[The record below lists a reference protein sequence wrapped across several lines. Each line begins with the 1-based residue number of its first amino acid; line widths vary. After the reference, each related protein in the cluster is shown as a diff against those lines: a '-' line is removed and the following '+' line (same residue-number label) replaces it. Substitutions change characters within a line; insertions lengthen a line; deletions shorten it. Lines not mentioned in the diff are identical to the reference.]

1 MGGQVQL
8 HYTSGFRCGLT
19 GHFWF
24 LVFLQVGVWL
34 WGVLALS
41 LHVALP
47 HSSYRPVKSRRWE
60 QIFSVVKPEGFW
72 RLKVQQPAWVLKA
85 LELGQCLRAP
95 HAPLCP
101 PQVPF
106 VCSYSIS
113 FSSVEYLPWH
123 LNTSSGFGLFFPLV
137 KHCSAALVLEK
148 QKAQFTSPAFPKSL
162 SVGCPVLDEGGQRHR
177 GSGLT

>member
-8 HYTSGFRCGLT
+8 HYMSGFRCGLAR
-19 GHFWF
+19 HFWF

-34 WGVLALS
+34 WGVSALS

-47 HSSYRPVKSRRWE
+47 HSSHRPVKSRRWE

-85 LELGQCLRAP
+85 LELCQCLRAP

-101 PQVPF
+101 PQEPF
-106 VCSYSIS
+106 VCSYRIS
-113 FSSVEYLPWH
+113 LSSVEYLTWH
-123 LNTSSGFGLFFPLV
+123 LNTSSGFFFSSSQTLQ
-137 KHCSAALVLEK
+137 CCFSAGEAES
-148 QKAQFTSPAFPKSL
+148 TI
-162 SVGCPVLDEGGQRHR
+162 H
-177 GSGLT
+177 